1 MQWNLGWRN
10 FFDRYYGLGPNLDPA
25 DYIQYRFETIN
36 LHATLLSRFRNTS
49 HFLGPVL
56 RYNTM
61 YRVKWNE
68 DPSTLQW
75 KRPPGFEGH
84 ATIGIGGR
92 WVHDT
97 RPQLV
102 NPRQGHWWE
111 LACRFHPDL
120 PHQNPGYSQ
129 WNLDLRQYIPIR
141 YRSASRG
148 PADDVLWA
156 YRLFLHGAGQ
166 GVSFRE
172 MPALG
177 GDNLLRGYFRGY
189 ARSLNLWAV
198 ENELRGMWG
207 ARLGWNLYQGAGQ
220 SGETWKSTITR
231 SPLQSWGF
239 GIRLLPN
246 PRAGTLLRMD
256 YARTAN
262 GQVGVYFAV
271 NEAF

>member
-1 MQWNLGWRN
+1 M
-10 FFDRYYGLGPNLDPA
+10 
-25 DYIQYRFETIN
+25 
-36 LHATLLSRFRNTS
+36 
-49 HFLGPVL
+49 
-56 RYNTM
+56 
-61 YRVKWNE
+61 
-68 DPSTLQW
+68 
-75 KRPPGFEGH
+75 GFGV
-84 ATIGIGGR
+84 R

-97 RPQLV
+97 RRQLI

-120 PHQNPGYSQ
+120 PDNNPKYSQ
-129 WNLDLRQYIPIR
+129 WNLDCRQYFPLR
-141 YRSASRG
+141 YKFPSRG
-148 PADDVLWA
+148 PGDDVLWA
-156 YRLFLHGAGQ
+156 SRFFLHGAGK

-189 ARSLNLWAV
+189 ARNLNLWAV

-207 ARLGWNLYQGAGQ
+207 KHLGWNLYLGAGQ
-220 SGETWKSTITR
+220 IGETWKSVVTQ
-231 SPLQSWGF
+231 SPMHSWGF

-246 PRAGTLLRMD
+246 PAAGTLLRMD

-262 GQVGVYFAV
+262 GQTGVYFEV